1 MAEKWLIE
9 LNLAAVAVVIL
20 VLAMFLSWWGYEE
33 NYTNEDN
40 NDEIAYETQ
49 YKLSE
54 MEATLRITEDGNTSK
69 ESITV
74 SYDNSSFEEEM
85 ENTAKTF
92 NILSYIGYG
101 AVIAGVLYIVFILL
115 PGLNVFKFEK
125 GTIISVALLAAFLCF
140 TGPIFLMVQLP
151 KALEHDLT
159 TGEEDDEESDM
170 DSPTKSFWGSEEYS
184 DGDEKT
190 ELTWGAD
197 IGWYLFVV
205 AGVIQAISMVT
216 VALNK
221 TTYFSRKNASQPGF
235 QPTIQQGPPTPQQTQ
250 TFQTM
255 QQYGTPTPP
264 PTLPQT
270 PSPQQAAQGQ
280 PPQMPGSPHPQ
291 AQHYHQTSPG
301 GLSQPPQ
308 VPQDAGNQVQCKA
321 CGNILVIPQGME
333 HLKMGCPKCG
343 TEIQP

>member
-9 LNLAAVAVVIL
+9 LNLAAVAVVVL

-33 NYTNEDN
+33 NYTDEDN
-40 NDEIAYETQ
+40 NEEIDYETH
-49 YKLSE
+49 YKLNELES
-54 MEATLRITEDGNTSK
+54 TQRVTEDGNTSE

-74 SYDNSSFEEEM
+74 SYDNSSFQEEM

-101 AVIAGVLYIVFILL
+101 AVIVGVLYIVFILL

-125 GTIISVALLAAFLCF
+125 GTVISVALLAAFLCF
-140 TGPIFLMVQLP
+140 TAPIFLMIQLP
-151 KALEHDLT
+151 KAFEHDLT
-159 TGEEDDEESDM
+159 TGDESDEDSDM

-184 DGDEKT
+184 DEDEKI
-190 ELTWGAD
+190 EFTWGAD
-197 IGWYLFVV
+197 IGWYLFIV
-205 AGVIQAISMVT
+205 AGVVQAISMVT

-221 TTYFSRKNASQPGF
+221 TTYFSRKNVQQPGF
-235 QPTIQQGPPTPQQTQ
+235 QPTIQQGPPTFQQAE

-264 PTLPQT
+264 PALPQT
-270 PSPQQAAQGQ
+270 PSPQQAVQGQ
-280 PPQMPGSPHPQ
+280 PPQMPGSPHQQ
-291 AQHYHQTSPG
+291 AQHYHQPSPG
-301 GLSQPPQ
+301 GLSQPPH
-308 VPQDAGNQVQCKA
+308 VPQGVGNQVQCRA
-321 CGNILVIPQGME
+321 CGNILTIPQGMV